1 MKDYFQNQLIAAAA
15 ELLPPEWNDAAI
27 ALFRVG
33 TGSDQS
39 DWKIVLIAQTNDGAI
54 KEILPKCSGITKSL
68 QIQSAISN
76 AMFELQSQDARMQQ
90 VVFRFSRDRSIC
102 DLNREAA
109 ELRDQ
114 EYIQNWKQTI
124 FGESGG
130 KQDAQKKV

>member
-1 MKDYFQNQLIAAAA
+1 MKDYYQNQLIATTA
-15 ELLPPEWNDAAI
+15 ELLPPEWSNAAA

-33 TGSDQS
+33 TGRDQS
-39 DWKIVLIAQTNDGAI
+39 DWKIVLIAQTNDGEI
-54 KEILPKCSGITKSL
+54 LEILPKCSGITKSL

-90 VVFRFSRDRSIC
+90 VVFRFSRDRLTC
-102 DLNREAA
+102 DLSREAA

-114 EYIQNWKQTI
+114 EYIQNWKQTV

-130 KQDAQKKV
+130 MQDA